1 MTWVSLGLAVCLLG
15 QTENPVE
22 VQPAELQQSQWK
34 YFREQAARHLIVRP
48 GENENPLALVS
59 EPVLRYSSP
68 TGPTSDA
75 AIFVWLADGRPQI
88 VVSFSVRR
96 PGDEV
101 IRECASLSSESLE
114 CRVGGRTVWSPT
126 SGSLVAKR
134 LPEAPAPA
142 ASKVQRLT
150 EMRNLA
156 RRFSGRRYNWRETDV
171 LELRLLTTPL
181 YRFQA
186 SEQGV
191 IDGAIF
197 SFAKGTDPEVLLL
210 LEAVIDKSGGDAYWQ
225 YSLARMSSQKQVMRL
240 DETEIWTVPL
250 YSRGVSSED
259 KRTGHYNEA
268 SLGKMVASDAE
279 PK

>member
-1 MTWVSLGLAVCLLG
+1 MTLLQLSLAVSLLG
-15 QTENPVE
+15 QAENLGDV
-22 VQPAELQQSQWK
+22 QQSQLQ
-34 YFREQAARHLIVRP
+34 YFREQAAGHFIFRA
-48 GENENPLALVS
+48 GENENPLAFVS

-75 AIFVWLADGRPQI
+75 AIFVWLAGGRPQI
-88 VVSFSVRR
+88 VVSFSIRR

-101 IRECASLSSESLE
+101 IRECASFSSESLE
-114 CRVGGRTVWSPT
+114 CRVNDRTVWSPK
-126 SGSLVAKR
+126 SGGLVAKK
-134 LPEAPAPA
+134 LPEAAAPA
-142 ASKVQRLT
+142 ESKVQRLT

-186 SEQGV
+186 SEQGI

-210 LEAVIDKSGGDAYWQ
+210 LEAVTDSPGRDAYWQ

-240 DETEIWTVPL
+240 DEKEIWSVPL
-250 YSRGVSSED
+250 YSRGVSTEE

-268 SLGKMVASDAE
+268 SLGKFVARETE

>member
-1 MTWVSLGLAVCLLG
+1 LLAVGVLG
-15 QTENPVE
+15 QAEN
-22 VQPAELQQSQWK
+22 LGDMQQSQLR
-34 YFREQAARHLIVRP
+34 YFREQAARHFIFRP
-48 GENENPLALVS
+48 GDNENPLALVG

-75 AIFVWLADGRPQI
+75 AIFVWLAGGRPQI
-88 VVSFSVRR
+88 IVSFSVRR

-101 IRECASLSSESLE
+101 IRECASFSSEPLE
-114 CRVGGRTVWSPT
+114 CRIDGRTVWSPK
-126 SGSLVAKR
+126 SGGLVAQK
-134 LPEAPAPA
+134 LLDAPVPA
-142 ASKVQRLT
+142 ESKVQRLT

-171 LELRLLTTPL
+171 LELRLLTAPL

-186 SEQGV
+186 SEQG
-191 IDGAIF
+191 ILDGAIF

-210 LEAVIDKSGGDAYWQ
+210 LEAVTNAPDDAYWQ

-240 DETEIWTVPL
+240 DEKEIWTVPL
-250 YSRGVSSED
+250 YSRGVSTEE

-268 SLGKMVASDAE
+268 SLGKFIARETE